1 MKQIK
6 QWAFGA
12 SVAATVLFSFAVVLQ
27 PDLKTAARSVFYPEY
42 RMVLSRV
49 DGDLFGTGEK
59 IKVLKIKSTDG
70 LSIEIYRANEAN
82 TEDTLIQSIA
92 LGTNSDAYFAFNGES
107 TNLALDDINRDSKP
121 EILVPSVDKQLV
133 AKMLILELDSN
144 SQTYHLSQVN

>member
-1 MKQIK
+1 MKQLK
-6 QWAFGA
+6 TWAFGGF
-12 SVAATVLFSFAVVLQ
+12 VAATVVFSFAVVLH
-27 PDLKTAARSVFYPEY
+27 PELKSAARSVLYPEH
-42 RMVLSRV
+42 RTVLSRV

-59 IKVLKIKSTDG
+59 IKVLKIKSPEG
-70 LSIEIYRANEAN
+70 LSIEIYRANESN

-92 LGTNSDAYFAFNGES
+92 LGKNSDAYFAFNGES

-121 EILVPSVDKQLV
+121 EILVPSVDPQLV